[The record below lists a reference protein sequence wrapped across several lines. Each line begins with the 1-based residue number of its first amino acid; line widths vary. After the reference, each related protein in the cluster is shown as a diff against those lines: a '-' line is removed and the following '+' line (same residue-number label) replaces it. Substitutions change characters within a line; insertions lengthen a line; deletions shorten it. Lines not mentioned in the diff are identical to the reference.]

1 MACTTILIGKDAS
14 YDGSTIIAR
23 NEDSANGEFNPKRFI
38 VVKPEDQ
45 PRHYRSVLSHV
56 EVDLPEEPLQ
66 YTAVPNADPKEG
78 IWGEAGVNEAN
89 VAMSATETLTTNE
102 RVLGADPF
110 VEFQPAKGC
119 EGEEGYVPEV
129 PGGIGEEDFVTLVL
143 PYARTAREGVARL
156 GALLEE
162 FGTYE
167 MNGTAFSDS
176 NEIWWM
182 ETVGGHH
189 WIAKRVPDEAYVTM
203 PNQLG
208 IDEFDLEDALGDQVN
223 HMCSADLGEFIEENH
238 LDLSVET
245 TTPFNPR
252 DAFGSHSDSEHVY
265 NTPRAWVMQRFLN
278 PYDEVWDGPDADHR
292 PESND
297 IPWAR
302 QPERKVTIED
312 IKYVLS
318 SHYQGTPYDPY
329 GKLGDEHT
337 RHLYRP
343 IGINRQSQLSV
354 MQIRPYRP
362 QAYRAIQW
370 IAYGSNPFNTLVPFY
385 PNVNETPA
393 YLEDT
398 TTRVTTENFYW
409 ESRVIAALC
418 DAAFA
423 DTSNAVERYQQK
435 TGAMGHRFV
444 ADTDALVAGIDG
456 VWNIDDDE
464 TVEAAPA
471 GDAADADAGARGDIF
486 GLDDEDDDADVQ
498 PMGDP
503 DGIIAATRNAGV
515 REALTA
521 ANQRM
526 ADALKKET
534 DDLLDAVLYTTSMK
548 MKNGFHMSDF

>member
-176 NEIWWM
+176 NQIWWM

-252 DAFGSHSDSEHVY
+252 DAFGSHSDSDHVY

>member
-1 MACTTILIGKDAS
+1 MACTTILVGKDAS

-23 NEDSANGEFNPKRFI
+23 NEDSANGEFCPKRFI
-38 VVKPEDQ
+38 VVKPEEQ
-45 PRHYRSVLSHV
+45 PRRYRSVLSHV
-56 EVDLPEEPLQ
+56 EIDLPDDPMR
-66 YTAVPNADPKEG
+66 YTAVPNADLKEG

-110 VEFQPAKGC
+110 VELVPAKGRK
-119 EGEEGYVPEV
+119 GEDGYVPEV
-129 PGGIGEEDFVTLVL
+129 PGGIGEEDFLTLVL
-143 PYARTAREGVARL
+143 PYVKTAREAVLRL

-162 FGTYE
+162 YGTYE
-167 MNGTAFSDS
+167 MNGVAFSDVD
-176 NEIWWM
+176 EIWWL

-208 IDEFDLEDALGDQVN
+208 IDEFDLEDALGDQEN
-223 HMCSADLGEFIEENH
+223 HMCSADMAEWIAENH
-238 LDLSVET
+238 LDLSVEA

-252 DAFGSHSDSEHVY
+252 DAFGSHSDADHVY

-278 PYDEVWDGPDADHR
+278 PYDEVWDGPDADHK
-292 PESND
+292 PMSDD

-302 QPERKVTIED
+302 QPERKITIED
-312 IKYVLS
+312 VKYVLS

-337 RHLYRP
+337 RHMFRP
-343 IGINRQSQLSV
+343 IGINRQSQLAV

-362 QAYRAIQW
+362 QASRALQW
-370 IAYGSNPFNTLVPFY
+370 IAYGSNPFNTLMPFY
-385 PNVNETPA
+385 ANINATPK

-409 ESRVIAALC
+409 ENRIIAALC

-423 DTSNAVERYQQK
+423 DTSNAVDRYQEK
-435 TGAMGHRFV
+435 TGGWGHRHV
-444 ADTDALVAGIDG
+444 AQTDAAIADLLTFEPFEAEA
-456 VWNIDDDE
+456 DDD
-464 TVEAAPA
+464 
-471 GDAADADAGARGDIF
+471 D
-486 GLDDEDDDADVQ
+486 LDDVQ
-498 PMGDP
+498 PMEP
-503 DGIIAATRNAGV
+503 DDIIAAVRNDEV
-515 REALTA
+515 RAALTD
-521 ANQRM
+521 ANQKL
-526 ADALKKET
+526 ADFLKEET
-534 DDLLDAVLYTTSMK
+534 DKLLDSVLYTTSMK